1 MGSVGPNKMNP
12 SLGIPR
18 IGCLH
23 ASVGVKQSHS
33 GSKIAI
39 FNNFQYGLG
48 VLMQPTRP
56 VEKAAKQGSRGI
68 QTRLN
73 ACERLG

>member
-1 MGSVGPNKMNP
+1 MAINEQNTWQCCFLHLKGHQVPLVGVVRTWMGSVGPNKMIP

-33 GSKIAI
+33 GSKISI
-39 FNNFQYGLG
+39 LPF
-48 VLMQPTRP
+48 
-56 VEKAAKQGSRGI
+56 
-68 QTRLN
+68 
-73 ACERLG
+73 